1 VKNIPFLLKPA
12 GKDYLWGGTR
22 LRDDFSKDIDIT
34 PFAEAWECSTHPDGP
49 SVVASGI
56 NQGKILTDVLKD
68 HPEYLGTHP
77 ATTLGG
83 IPILVK
89 FIDAKQNLSVQVHPS
104 DEYAES
110 HENGQ
115 LGKTEMWYVIDALP
129 GSQLIYGLHRD
140 ITKEQLRK
148 YAENGSI
155 EKYLNRVDI
164 KKNDVFYITPG
175 TVHAIGAGAL
185 IVEIQESSNLTY
197 RLYDYN
203 RIDKNG
209 KKRTLHID
217 KAMEVANLHASDI
230 PRQPMRVLQYKPGYA
245 SELLRRCKYFQVE
258 RLIINTERLRE
269 MYCFHTESNSF
280 EVLICFDGCGELL
293 DEEGNNRLDF
303 FKGDTIFIPA
313 DSVNLKIHG
322 KAQFLKVNC

>member
-1 VKNIPFLLKPA
+1 VKNKPFLLKPA

-49 SVVASGI
+49 SIVSSGEYR
-56 NQGKILTDVLKD
+56 GKKLIDVLKQ

-77 ATTLGG
+77 FSSSGG
-83 IPILVK
+83 IPILIK

-104 DEYAES
+104 DDYAMTN
-110 HENGQ
+110 ENGQ
-115 LGKTEMWYVIDALP
+115 FGKTEMWYVVDALP
-129 GSQLIYGLHRD
+129 GAQLIYGFHRD
-140 ITKEQLRK
+140 ISKDQLRE
-148 YAENGSI
+148 YTENGSI
-155 EKYLNRVDI
+155 EKYLNKVEI

-203 RIDKNG
+203 RVDKNG
-209 KKRTLHID
+209 KKRQLHID
-217 KAMEVANLHASDI
+217 KAIQVSNLHASDV
-230 PRQPMRVLQYKPGYA
+230 PRQPMRVLRYKPGYA

-258 RLIINTERLRE
+258 RLIINTERLRS
-269 MYCFHTESNSF
+269 MYRFHTGSNSF
-280 EVLICFDGCGELL
+280 EVLVCVDGCGELL
-293 DEEGNNRLDF
+293 DEESNTRLDF

-313 DSVNLKIHG
+313 NSVGLKIHG